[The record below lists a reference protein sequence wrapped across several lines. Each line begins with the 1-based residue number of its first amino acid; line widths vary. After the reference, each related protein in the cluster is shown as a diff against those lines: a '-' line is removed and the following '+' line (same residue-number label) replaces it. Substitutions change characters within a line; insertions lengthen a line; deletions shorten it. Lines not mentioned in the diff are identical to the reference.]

1 MPSLSRW
8 CVRAALLYLVAGMA
22 IGSWMLIRQAQER
35 PVARPWPTLHAHI
48 LLIGFLLLVV
58 MGVAF
63 WMFPK
68 IRGAR
73 PGREVGWVAFAL
85 MNAGLLLRVLAEPL
99 AVDGGRGWRILL
111 GIAAVLPALGALAF
125 GLAIWPRVRAALT
138 PAEAKAM
145 RESRGLPPR
154 RD

>member
-8 CVRAALLYLVAGMA
+8 CVRAALVYLVAGMA
-22 IGSWMLIRQAQER
+22 IGTWMLIRQAQR
-35 PVARPWPTLHAHI
+35 SPVGPPWRALHTHI
-48 LLIGFLLLVV
+48 LLIGFLFLIV

-73 PGREVGWVAFAL
+73 PGRDTGWAAFWL

-99 AVDGGRGWRILL
+99 AVDGSRPWRIVL
-111 GIAAVLPALGALAF
+111 GVAAVLPTLGAVAF
-125 GLAIWPRVRAALT
+125 GLSIWPRVRAALT

-154 RD
+154 KD